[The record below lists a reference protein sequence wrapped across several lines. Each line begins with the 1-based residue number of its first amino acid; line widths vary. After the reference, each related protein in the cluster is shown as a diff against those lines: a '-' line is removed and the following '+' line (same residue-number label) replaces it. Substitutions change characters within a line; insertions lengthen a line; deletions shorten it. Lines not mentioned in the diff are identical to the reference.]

1 MTAPDRARAAAV
13 VLLLAGLAA
22 VAVLVARAEMDDIL
36 RALASLGLGGFVL
49 IVAVHLA
56 VIVLMGVAWGCL
68 GGVPMAGFVRARLL
82 RDAASEVLPLS
93 QLGGFVLG
101 GRALALSGASG
112 AKASALTVVDITAE
126 LVAQVLYTII
136 GLALLAHLN
145 PQTDIAMP
153 ARAAVAAMLVLL
165 GGFVLVQ
172 MRGAKAAVR
181 LVMRLARMLGLAG
194 ADGPD
199 HGAAL
204 ARELGSLHRA
214 PRPLIACTLWHVATW
229 LLVGVETWL
238 LCSLLGVPVGLGAAM
253 VIDSLISG
261 LRSVAFMVPQ
271 ALGVQEGGYIMLGGL
286 FGLSA
291 EAALALSLV
300 RRARDLVIG
309 LPILLVWQIVEG
321 RRSLKRGMT

>member
-1 MTAPDRARAAAV
+1 M
-13 VLLLAGLAA
+13 
-22 VAVLVARAEMDDIL
+22 
-36 RALASLGLGGFVL
+36 
-49 IVAVHLA
+49 
-56 VIVLMGVAWGCL
+56 
-68 GGVPMAGFVRARLL
+68 
-82 RDAASEVLPLS
+82 
-93 QLGGFVLG
+93 
-101 GRALALSGASG
+101 
-112 AKASALTVVDITAE
+112 VDITAE
-126 LVAQVLYTII
+126 LIAQMLYTII
-136 GLALLAHLN
+136 GLVLLADLH
-145 PQTDIAMP
+145 PQSAIAMP

-181 LVMRLARMLGLAG
+181 QVMRLARLLGVGA

-204 ARELGSLHRA
+204 ARELGILHRA
-214 PRPLIACTLWHVATW
+214 PRTLIACTLWHVVTW
-229 LLVGVETWL
+229 GLVGVETWL
-238 LCSLLGVPVGLGAAM
+238 LCRLLGVPVGLGAAL

-271 ALGVQEGGYIMLGGL
+271 ALGVQEGGYIMLGAL

-321 RRSLKRGMT
+321 RRSLRRRMT